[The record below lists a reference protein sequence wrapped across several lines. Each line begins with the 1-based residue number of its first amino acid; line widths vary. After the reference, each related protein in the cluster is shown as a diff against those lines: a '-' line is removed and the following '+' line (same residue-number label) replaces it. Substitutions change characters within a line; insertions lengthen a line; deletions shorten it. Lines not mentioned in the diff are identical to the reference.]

1 MTALQIVHAPRSTI
15 SAAVCASDIGLG
27 HYLHCMPHNMTCYE
41 IYEIKV
47 DILQA
52 GWLVFGWPQS
62 TRCKDWYGSL
72 DQVEHGECQV
82 TKYQVLNLARVWIHP
97 LFQAGGEFC
106 KMGSVPGFTD
116 RFGHFRSTLASS
128 AINLWIETK
137 AQDYILRRPPVF
149 LDQPYELRWLM
160 SYCDTK
166 IHRGVIYKQAGFELY
181 STNSDGIQTWR
192 KQLPRLTLAEDYQ
205 IRNASITNHRS
216 IRIRAEREQMS
227 LFLDA
232 N

>member
-1 MTALQIVHAPRSTI
+1 MRTIQIVHAPRSTI

-41 IYEIKV
+41 IYEIV
-47 DILQA
+47 VGIHQA

-72 DQVEHGECQV
+72 YQVEHSECQV
-82 TKYQVLNLARVWIHP
+82 TKYQVLNLARVWINP
-97 LFQAGGEFC
+97 RYQAGGEFC
-106 KMGSVPGFTD
+106 KAGIVPGFTD
-116 RFGHFRSTLASS
+116 RLGHFRSTLASS
-128 AINLWIETK
+128 AINTWIETK

-166 IHRGVIYKQAGFELY
+166 LHRGVIYKQAGFELY

-192 KQLPRLTLAEDYQ
+192 KPLPRLTPGMDSE
-205 IRNASITNHRS
+205 IREASKMSKRS
-216 IRIRAEREQMS
+216 NRIRAEKAQ
-227 LFLDA
+227 LALI
-232 N
+232 